1 MTDIIFVN
9 TNMICYN
16 NHNMKTDPLPS
27 EMVSRVFS
35 ALDTPARIQILLAIG
50 VGEACVCHLEA
61 SLGLR
66 QAYISQ
72 QLMELREQNL
82 VSSRREGRYIFH
94 RIEKPEV
101 LDLVRLAAQ
110 MSGLPAEALTIAEH
124 TDCECPHCAN
134 QVADQSSANP
144 PGTCPSTCEE

>member
-1 MTDIIFVN
+1 MTIIIFRF
-9 TNMICYN
+9 TNMLCYN
-16 NHNMKTDPLPS
+16 HHNMPTNPS
-27 EMVSRVFS
+27 PPEMISRVFS
-35 ALDTPARIQILLAIG
+35 ALDTPVRIRILLAIG

-72 QLMELREQNL
+72 QLMELREQGL

-101 LDLVRLAAQ
+101 LDLLRLAAH
-110 MSGLPAEALTIAEH
+110 MSGLPAEALTVADH

-134 QVADQSSANP
+134 KVPDRSSVNP
-144 PGTCPSTCEE
+144 LGTCPPPCKE